1 MQIKGTEMNKVLFYN
16 VDAGILAL
24 VTLFFKPQ
32 AWSYMFFTFLI

>member
-16 VDAGILAL
+16 ADAGILAL
-24 VTLFFKPQ
+24 VILFFKPQ